1 MFTVLM
7 RERVNIPCMHCYTR
21 YSHNSLFF
29 MSYSWNGKLTAGV
42 LRTAQAGELLA
53 VTYVWLCPCLEVL
66 IWTATLVFSVL
77 ISVYAHKIFRV
88 IRRYSMVFIYS

>member
-7 RERVNIPCMHCYTR
+7 RETVNIPCMHCYTG

-29 MSYSWNGKLTAGV
+29 VSYSWNGKLTARA

-53 VTYVWLCPCLEVL
+53 VRYVWQCPCLEVP
-66 IWTATLVFSVL
+66 IWTATLFFSVL

-88 IRRYSMVFIYS
+88 VRRYSMVFIYS